1 MNSISERLKEERNR
15 LNLTQEDLSNLVG
28 VSRRTQTNYENGLRN
43 PDANYLAA
51 IAKHGV
57 DISYVL
63 TGEHSVFPG
72 QMDQEREEFYNCVRE
87 VEAWLKNN
95 NKTLTDKQ
103 IVKVALEYQRAKH
116 QAEITEDQVALNLI
130 MKTAVN
136 L

>member
-1 MNSISERLKEERNR
+1 MA
-15 LNLTQEDLSNLVG
+15 TV
-28 VSRRTQTNYENGLRN
+28 
-43 PDANYLAA
+43 
-51 IAKHGV
+51 AKHGV

-63 TGEHSVFPG
+63 TGEHTVFPG
-72 QMDQEREEFYNCVRE
+72 QMDQEREDFYNCVRE